1 MTLGFVAALSACGG
15 TGGGSPASPSPRPAV
30 FTAADDMTTVE
41 VSVGERFT
49 VSLQENPTTGYEWDM
64 IAGPGLALVGD
75 EFVAPSPS
83 PSPLEGAGGT
93 HSWVFRAEG
102 QPVQVEESIF
112 FASPDGIRATQQ
124 LVIASRASQMPEIRW
139 SLTREPTE
147 TDPE

>member
-1 MTLGFVAALSACGG
+1 MTLGFAAALSACGG

-49 VSLQENPTTGYEWDM
+49 VSLQENPTTGYAWDM

-93 HSWVFRAEG
+93 HSWVFRAEDVG
-102 QPVQVEESIF
+102 TLTLTGRYVRPWEAGKSAADF
-112 FASPDGIRATQQ
+112 
-124 LVIASRASQMPEIRW
+124 
-139 SLTREPTE
+139 SLTIEAR
-147 TDPE
+147 